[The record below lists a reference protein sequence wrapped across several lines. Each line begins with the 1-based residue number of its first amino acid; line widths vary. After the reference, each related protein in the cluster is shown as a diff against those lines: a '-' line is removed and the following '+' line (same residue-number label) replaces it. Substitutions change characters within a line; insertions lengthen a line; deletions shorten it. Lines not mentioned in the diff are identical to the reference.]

1 MANSPVDGEYD
12 GNHNWSTGRC
22 DHSGRKDTDTDPEMS
37 IEEENIGEAVEE
49 EETEMDVLD
58 EVPEEI
64 LEEEITE
71 WQMKQKGLEGPFYQ
85 FLVE

>member
-1 MANSPVDGEYD
+1 
-12 GNHNWSTGRC
+12 
-22 DHSGRKDTDTDPEMS
+22 MS

-71 WQMKQKGLEGPFYQ
+71 
-85 FLVE
+85 